1 MAGEAIQAVRG
12 MKDILP
18 AQAGVWQRVE
28 QTIQRIFA
36 AYGYHEIRLPI
47 VEKTELFK
55 RTIGEETDIVAK
67 EMYTFEDRNGDSLT
81 LRPEGTAGCVR
92 AAIENG
98 LLYRA
103 QHRVWYLGPM
113 FRHERPQR
121 GRYRQFHQA
130 GVEAFGWSGP
140 DIDIELIAMCARVF
154 AELGLADLE
163 LQINSLASTEAR
175 AAYRAQLMDFLNEHI
190 DKLDRDSQQRL
201 HTNPL
206 RVLDSKDPQ
215 TREVLALAPDLRD
228 SWDEESAKHFS
239 ELRDGLTTLGIRH
252 TVNTRLVRGLD
263 YYNRTVFE
271 WISPKLGAQ
280 GTVCAGGRYDGLVQQ
295 LGSKQTVPAAGF
307 AIGLERLVELCE
319 QTGLV
324 NDHALDAYVIMGGA
338 ATRDLGLKVAEQ
350 LRNLG
355 YTIEWHCG
363 DEGMK
368 SQFKKANKSGARLAL
383 VIGEDE
389 FSNST
394 ITIKPLRS
402 ERQQATVPI
411 AELEKHFADFLG
423 TS

>member
-28 QTIQRIFA
+28 QTIQRVFA

-154 AELGLADLE
+154 AELGLPDLE

-175 AAYRAQLMDFLNEHI
+175 AAYRAQLVEFLQQHAG
-190 DKLDRDSQQRL
+190 KLDRDSQQRL

-215 TREVLALAPDLRD
+215 TQEILALAPDLRS
-228 SWDEESAKHFS
+228 SWDEKSAKHFAD
-239 ELRDGLTTLGIRH
+239 LCQGLSSLGISY

-280 GTVCAGGRYDGLVQQ
+280 GTVWCRWTVRRPGTTTGI
-295 LGSKQTVPAAGF
+295 QTVG
-307 AIGLERLVELCE
+307 
-319 QTGLV
+319 TGGWIC
-324 NDHALDAYVIMGGA
+324 NWSRAPGGI
-338 ATRDLGLKVAEQ
+338 V
-350 LRNLG
+350 
-355 YTIEWHCG
+355 
-363 DEGMK
+363 
-368 SQFKKANKSGARLAL
+368 
-383 VIGEDE
+383 
-389 FSNST
+389 
-394 ITIKPLRS
+394 
-402 ERQQATVPI
+402 
-411 AELEKHFADFLG
+411 
-423 TS
+423 